1 MTDGLFYRR
10 TELARLLE
18 CDPRTVDRGIEAGTI
33 PAVRIGKVVRI
44 PIAAAHRA
52 LGLDISV
59 EATEADGPVIQ
70 HLHAVGRGRGTAA

>member
-10 TELARLLE
+10 AELARLLG

-33 PAVRIGKVVRI
+33 PAVRIGKFIRI
-44 PIAAAHRA
+44 PIAAAHHA
-52 LGLDISV
+52 LGLDIST
-59 EATEADGPVIQ
+59 EPAEADGPVTQ